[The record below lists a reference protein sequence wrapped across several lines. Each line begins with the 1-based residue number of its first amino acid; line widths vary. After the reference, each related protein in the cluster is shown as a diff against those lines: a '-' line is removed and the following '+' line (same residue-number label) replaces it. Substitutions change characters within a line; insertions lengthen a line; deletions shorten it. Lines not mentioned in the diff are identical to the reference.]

1 MLWKKSMITTI
12 SFYNRARLVLLKTTN
27 IIGFQQFFYGH
38 LLVSRNVLFQNPL
51 PKIFAWFM
59 EAVCP
64 GSFPA
69 NNLFSYQ
76 ASPEKFGTA
85 QPSPLALNPLAPL
98 TSVIPMP
105 AELHAGLRNSANF
118 IKI

>member
-51 PKIFAWFM
+51 QKIFAWFM
-59 EAVCP
+59 EAICP

-85 QPSPLALNPLAPL
+85 QPIGLKPPCASHLRDSDA
-98 TSVIPMP
+98 
-105 AELHAGLRNSANF
+105 AELHAGLTNLANF

>member
-1 MLWKKSMITTI
+1 
-12 SFYNRARLVLLKTTN
+12 
-27 IIGFQQFFYGH
+27 
-38 LLVSRNVLFQNPL
+38 
-51 PKIFAWFM
+51 M

-105 AELHAGLRNSANF
+105 AELHAGLTNSANF
-118 IKI
+118 IRIRSTPNFKISDFTVHGFKVIKNK